1 MNNRNEETD
10 NNRQS
15 IKLERELTEIER
27 IVKELKSRYNELHKE
42 YERRGRDPEYF
53 NGIAL
58 ELECLTC
65 DIHGYTLQYN
75 ICKGLTWSTYILLPD
90 SLLLIIKGE
99 SMVEHHIGPSQ
110 MHVTLVPV

>member
-65 DIHGYTLQYN
+65 DIHGYTLQYD
-75 ICKGLTWSTYILLPD
+75 IKIDELLVLQDREDKEKEQKPR
-90 SLLLIIKGE
+90 
-99 SMVEHHIGPSQ
+99 
-110 MHVTLVPV
+110 